1 LIDFCGVTVASWIF
15 DATNGRKINS
25 LCGNI
30 LIKIIVFCFELISG
44 RKIFAYYTARNCF
57 ASAGAS
63 AHKPCSHLQNDSFY
77 PCDKSNYFFS
87 LLLGIFPHPR
97 KRTKNKFQN
106 NHIDTAKRKH
116 YSVVICNSFYPATWP
131 RRRCRPDSGCISS
144 VISGSDVAVDTRTTA
159 TPALTEQFIFTPPNN
174 NLQRRTSG
182 SSRVHIQV
190 AHHGP
195 PLYQRYEIRRRWYK
209 KVDCWDQTEN
219 PISVRQSAVMGGI
232 GRGYG
237 GIEPQP
243 AIDIDTG
250 AISPSIPTAAN

>member
-15 DATNGRKINS
+15 YATNGRKINS
-25 LCGNI
+25 LSGNI
-30 LIKIIVFCFELISG
+30 LIKIIVFWFEIIID
-44 RKIFAYYTARNCF
+44 RKIFAYYTARIVLPRLMPLPTNRARTCKMTV
-57 ASAGAS
+57 STLVI
-63 AHKPCSHLQNDSFY
+63 KKL
-77 PCDKSNYFFS
+77 S
-87 LLLGIFPHPR
+87 LLFGIFPHPR

-106 NHIDTAKRKH
+106 NHIDTAKEKH

-131 RRRCRPDSGCISS
+131 RRRCRSNSGCISS
-144 VISGSDVAVDTRTTA
+144 VISGSDVAVDTKTTA